1 MHVLSEEGQRLTV
14 PNLKT
19 EYGQAKPMDVD
30 VDVTT
35 VSMDALGESD
45 RISHLGLHRFSLI
58 SIVSQLS
65 FIYFFLRRT
74 ISRHNYEVASAS
86 YHKVA
91 SKRVETLVVLVTLTG
106 ARARHGMTVEEG
118 KKIVRRRSCSFGRNV
133 EELQNGKLVGF
144 SLPYFVRFPVLAFR
158 FFFFFLRKS

>member
-45 RISHLGLHRFSLI
+45 RI
-58 SIVSQLS
+58 
-65 FIYFFLRRT
+65 Y
-74 ISRHNYEVASAS
+74 
-86 YHKVA
+86 
-91 SKRVETLVVLVTLTG
+91 
-106 ARARHGMTVEEG
+106 
-118 KKIVRRRSCSFGRNV
+118 
-133 EELQNGKLVGF
+133 
-144 SLPYFVRFPVLAFR
+144 
-158 FFFFFLRKS
+158 